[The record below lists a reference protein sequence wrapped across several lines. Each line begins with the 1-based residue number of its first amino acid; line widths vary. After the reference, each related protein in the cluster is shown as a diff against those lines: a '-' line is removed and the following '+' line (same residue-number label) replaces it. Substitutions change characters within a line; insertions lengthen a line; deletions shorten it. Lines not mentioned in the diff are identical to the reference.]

1 MVHYKSTYDNIS
13 AAIADN
19 QIDSLAV
26 VGIFLREAT
35 QWDQWRGVK
44 DAESIQHLR
53 AGALGLSRPWK
64 GSAYPIVDVEI
75 VLDQLLSSIT
85 DLSGLYHYE
94 GGLTTP
100 GCAEIVQWIVM
111 DTPIHIRENG
121 LIQALRKNLD
131 LNGETLQDN
140 YRPTQAVHG
149 RNVYHYQPGVAVDIP
164 TTTEDPNSSGPAL
177 MVLYEI
183 NNNQGNGVQFAN
195 QSMEIVNLDNSSSLP
210 TCLDG
215 IRQPFPIPEAK
226 TEPGTFHILQD
237 GTPLYC
243 AWAPDAAGGCF
254 TFEFNSTSNS
264 SGSWTKFGDRT
275 SANMPGGRPAQD
287 YNPNVGLM
295 IVAGEGCFSGTQW
308 CGSGTGKTLLSS
320 DGGATFS
327 ELADFPDADV
337 EETCGVFLNDTA
349 FMVIGGRGAADGGDY
364 EKDNTWIYD
373 VVGDTWSAGAALP
386 EKRSQHI
393 CKRITDLDGTDKVV
407 VTGGSTP
414 PSDTRLNSTLIYD
427 IDSGTWS
434 EGNDYPL
441 SVGKPGATYYQDSF
455 LVAGGLDQDGNSVGD
470 IYFYDIANG
479 GTWTNLNVTLD
490 STCHLKIASGFCW
503 NPALVIVDNPC
514 P

>member
-64 GSAYPIVDVEI
+64 GSAYPTVDVEV
-75 VLDQLLSSIT
+75 VLYQLLSSIT

-100 GCAEIVQWIVM
+100 GCAEIVQWIIM

-455 LVAGGLDQDGNSVGD
+455 LVAGGLDQDNNSVGD

-490 STCHLKIASGFCW
+490 STCHLKKASGFCW